1 MNRDTPTDKDTK
13 PKNPCPYHPEV
24 ELERKGRAN
33 WYCLKCKRSVM
44 LELVYI
50 YQAMEKTK

>member
-33 WYCLKCKRSVM
+33 WYCLKFKRSVM